1 MFERFRGRITAI
13 TALGC
18 VVLAGC
24 ARGHASEPAGSHR
37 EPATVIALDDHSGR
51 HSVQLTEDGASRI
64 GLATDT
70 VRATV
75 GPGLPG
81 LTVAA
86 AAVLY
91 DENGVTW
98 VYVQTAPLTFQRA
111 RVAVSR
117 VDGDTA
123 VLRSGPPAG
132 TTVATVGVAELRGV
146 EEGVP
151 GE

>member
-1 MFERFRGRITAI
+1 MSERFRGRLTAI

-18 VVLAGC
+18 IALAGC
-24 ARGHASEPAGSHR
+24 ASGHASEPAGFPR
-37 EPATVIALDDHSGR
+37 EPATVIALDDNSGR
-51 HSVQLTEDGASRI
+51 HSVRLTEDGASRI

-70 VRATV
+70 VRTTV
-75 GPGLPG
+75 DNGLPR

-98 VYVQTAPLTFQRA
+98 VYLQTAPLTFQRA
-111 RVAVSR
+111 RIVVSR
-117 VDGDTA
+117 VAADVA
-123 VLRSGPPAG
+123 VLRSGPPVG